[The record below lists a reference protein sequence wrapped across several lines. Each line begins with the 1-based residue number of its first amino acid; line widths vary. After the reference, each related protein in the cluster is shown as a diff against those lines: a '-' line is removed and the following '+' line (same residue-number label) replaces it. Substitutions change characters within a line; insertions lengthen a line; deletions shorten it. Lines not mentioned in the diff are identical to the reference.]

1 MLAKVV
7 GGALLVAIVAIS
19 AYVFLASTYWGFE
32 FLLSSFWGIIPLLVL
47 LLIIALVGAF
57 FLLGGAIVLL
67 VRAFQAS
74 KWWGLAF
81 IFIPFASLVF
91 IFTHWNESRKPF
103 LVLLLGV
110 GITYFGYLLVPRG
123 SH

>member
-7 GGALLVAIVAIS
+7 GGALLVAIVAIA

-57 FLLGGAIVLL
+57 FFALNSGLSAI
-67 VRAFQAS
+67 
-74 KWWGLAF
+74 
-81 IFIPFASLVF
+81 
-91 IFTHWNESRKPF
+91 
-103 LVLLLGV
+103 
-110 GITYFGYLLVPRG
+110 
-123 SH
+123 